1 DTLSPRRYLLDGE
14 WRDLELREELFVD
27 QRGNVLQV
35 DTVRYTHRGPMRG
48 QGSGWLSVRWTGLDT
63 VAVAK
68 PFLSGSMAR
77 STDDF
82 LRLTRD
88 IVAPAQ
94 NMLVADRSGAIAIR
108 STGRYPIRAGDGRGN
123 IIRDGSRSSEDWQ
136 GWWTP
141 DDYPQSVAPEQG
153 FLASANQDPF
163 AADDAPRYLG
173 FDWPTPWRA
182 MRINELL
189 RGNPAVTVDDMRAW
203 QTDPGSERAE
213 MFVPA
218 LVAAAQ
224 GLAPDDSASLA
235 AARLAAWDRLYVMED
250 TTAVLF

>member
-1 DTLSPRRYLLDGE
+1 
-14 WRDLELREELFVD
+14 
-27 QRGNVLQV
+27 
-35 DTVRYTHRGPMRG
+35 
-48 QGSGWLSVRWTGLDT
+48 
-63 VAVAK
+63 
-68 PFLSGSMAR
+68 
-77 STDDF
+77 
-82 LRLTRD
+82 
-88 IVAPAQ
+88 
-94 NMLVADRSGAIAIR
+94 
-108 STGRYPIRAGDGRGN
+108 
-123 IIRDGSRSSEDWQ
+123 
-136 GWWTP
+136 
-141 DDYPQSVAPEQG
+141 G

-250 TTAVLF
+250 TTAVLFEAVMSALDWLTWDEMRPDGVARLPLPSSTITAMLLLDPESEWWDIRETPERET